1 MSAYPL
7 VDAAA
12 KYCWGKNGQAVFKA
26 YFDRHAPL
34 FVDAPVKEQSGEQ
47 DLEYYAL
54 FQEYLQVY
62 ESTIGEFIEGLG
74 SSIEDFYFQ
83 LQAVQENAKQVKDK
97 KLVHFVN
104 YMIGC
109 TDYPA
114 FYKMMVRA
122 AKKYNKAIM
131 ADAKAS
137 ARAGGGAKIDAFE
150 QLADHEPADA
160 KESSRMD
167 AGSKGDSYDAKDSGG
182 SDYK

>member
-1 MSAYPL
+1 
-7 VDAAA
+7 
-12 KYCWGKNGQAVFKA
+12 
-26 YFDRHAPL
+26 
-34 FVDAPVKEQSGEQ
+34 
-47 DLEYYAL
+47 
-54 FQEYLQVY
+54 
-62 ESTIGEFIEGLG
+62 
-74 SSIEDFYFQ
+74 
-83 LQAVQENAKQVKDK
+83 
-97 KLVHFVN
+97 
-104 YMIGC
+104 MIGC

-137 ARAGGGAKIDAFE
+137 ARAGGGAKIDAFD